1 MSQKLPVNGFEWI
14 KNISQLSED
23 LAKNYN
29 EEKDEGYFPEVDVQ
43 YLEKLHEF
51 CNDLPF
57 FFQKE
62 WSLKE
67 SKKLLLIYMIKLNM
81 LFT

>member
-51 CNDLPF
+51 CNDLPIF
-57 FFQKE
+57 FSEGMKFERVEKVVTD
-62 WSLKE
+62 LHDKA
-67 SKKLLLIYMIKLNM
+67 
-81 LFT
+81 

>member
-51 CNDLPF
+51 CNDLSF
-57 FFQKE
+57 FSEGMKFERVEKVAPD
-62 WSLKE
+62 LHDKA
-67 SKKLLLIYMIKLNM
+67 
-81 LFT
+81 